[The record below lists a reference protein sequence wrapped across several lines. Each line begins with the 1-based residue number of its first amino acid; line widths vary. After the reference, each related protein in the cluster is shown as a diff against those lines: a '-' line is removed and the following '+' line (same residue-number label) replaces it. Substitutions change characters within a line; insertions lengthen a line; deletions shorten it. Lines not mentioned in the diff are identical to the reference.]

1 MIRGIGAEIW
11 RGDGKTP
18 AAEMTE
24 NQKEG
29 EDMEERIESML
40 QARFGRGLDQCTRD
54 EIFEV
59 LMQITKEEM
68 SRRPRIAGKKKLYYI
83 SAEFLIGSC
92 YPII

>member
-1 MIRGIGAEIW
+1 MAKRLPQ
-11 RGDGKTP
+11 K
-18 AAEMTE
+18 MTE